1 MTTYVAAERKGV
13 NMSTYTQQL
22 AKRIREQNEIRDIY
36 KERAQEAQT
45 SYDTAVNT
53 LKSGGDVYS
62 LDDSARAMYR
72 NIQSELANQQR
83 EEQERLKKE
92 REQMSGIERFGHT
105 LGDFFGQGVG
115 GLMKFGENFVDYFGT
130 MFGADEDWI
139 KRDWTQELYMD
150 KLREGTK
157 GSYLN
162 DGRFGNMVQSSM
174 FGLGNMLPSL
184 ALNAVPYVG
193 GALSTASFMV
203 NAAGGST
210 ENALQNGATRD
221 KALLYGTLSGISEGA
236 IEKIS
241 GGIGGVGKGIVQ
253 SVGKSAGKSAVAKG
267 VLGTAKKYTG
277 RMIGEGLEEVA
288 SDVIDPLL
296 RATYTGKVD
305 YSDISA
311 GSLAETFGVGAMT
324 SGLMLGGQAMAHN
337 ATAANRV
344 RTKLG
349 ELNEVKATL
358 DKRYYD
364 GKLTEAQYKQG
375 LSDINWLA
383 EKTIKTMN
391 RVSDRKAEKIVDKVG
406 EKRLENAG
414 IVQDAGKFS
423 VNSANA
429 GAYNYKA
436 MTPSLANKVDS
447 LAYKPTSAE
456 LTAEQESLVK
466 DYGKI
471 NNGKASI
478 VFTDDIGAVTEDGSK
493 VSANGA
499 YSDGV
504 IYISRTAENPLREVM
519 KHEFTHALE
528 GSKAYGKFARFV
540 IDEIQKSP
548 VLQKE
553 YGDFAKTFIETA
565 EQYQGVTAGDRAI
578 VSEIVAKYSERLFSD
593 PKAINRLAR
602 ANKGLAMKVLGMVTD
617 RLSALGKGKGT
628 AEMRKFLRRAEGL
641 YRKAITAKPSRG
653 ITMNGNTANEKDN
666 TTNIDENSNIENTA
680 KTSDSTENR
689 SNIETNSQNIDENS
703 NIMDGN
709 AMSIRTVSDSSGKK
723 VQYSIG
729 KPFAEQIDE
738 VVNGEH
744 DPNIDIYVSKTPK
757 ILIELGFKDTALLM
771 KSSKISEILE
781 KHKEMSLD
789 IIKNIPNA
797 IENPLL
803 ILKSKTNPND
813 SVVVISEIITEKGSL
828 IIPVWMNVEGQ
839 YYDIELEKVKSEKFN
854 FVASA
859 YGRNIKTLLEYAANN
874 NEILYFDKSQ
884 IKKVSQLFNTHGL
897 QLSAPLKTTNFN
909 NSISSPNVN
918 VNRTAV
924 ESLKYQ
930 ENNANVNE
938 NSNKEVKFSL
948 KKPIEYKKNLIAVHN
963 LSESKLL
970 DSLSLGGFAM
980 PSIAVLKADG
990 DHNSFGDISVV
1001 FRPSTVDPKANADN
1015 KIYSADA
1022 YTPRFPQTEY
1032 SYNRQA
1038 MRNLAEKLNTSVSML
1053 EANEFKSSNLDDIYR
1068 KLERNNEVKQAFVA
1082 EKGLKVVPVLHDPEF
1097 SHSEFNND
1105 AIKEF
1110 LASGITFNDLVYKE
1124 SIRSKL
1130 LDLILN
1136 TSALKSFAQKL
1147 ADKINDELNDAKNDK
1162 SVYEALEITYNKDI
1176 KIAQN
1181 KADKVETPYS
1191 YREGLTN
1198 LIEKHSAE
1206 YSAFVKALV
1215 APVIDKKWLR
1225 NNKEFYTPSGNPR
1238 SFEQLHDEY
1247 TADNAVRLMKEL
1259 GSKNAEGGIFGYGI
1273 GDIRAALSK
1282 TYDSIEA
1289 IHKDES
1295 RLKSFQDEAVEYERC
1310 TDMLNEIRG
1319 KIAELINLDNI
1330 YIAND
1335 IASNA
1340 ILDIVRA
1347 KTDAQAKAV
1356 IKREYTF
1363 ELSDEILSEVRELAK
1378 DVEQLPVKYFEAKPR
1393 RVVNFD
1399 EIAAIVAPSNVSS
1412 EVKSAVAMH
1421 GIEMISYDKNNLSS
1435 RVKAVNSIKDIKF
1448 SLKAN
1453 KAQLSEEITLTAEQ
1467 IESIDKAL
1475 KAIANENIARSHIE
1489 NAIKSLRIDIDGK
1502 TYRVVYNDKYYDVSI
1517 DMLTKALEGVKNNSL
1532 ADLNT
1537 LTKHIINAVELY
1549 DESAYK
1555 LLKGHSKTELNKISK
1570 LLSHAKRNKIR
1581 LSGSLITANDTQIVN
1596 EYCSVDGAVTL
1607 TSLVNQLKEM
1617 GVTIKGRTLINKL
1630 QNLDKLYDTVSNS
1643 KNGLKLADIAP
1654 KKVSLQQ
1661 RVIANRIIKSIDKTG
1676 AMTAIIDSVRNV
1688 EKVKAKMLE
1697 ENAKADAKIAKAKE
1711 IEKQSYEREKMEAPI
1726 IQIKDI
1732 CARFKEYADRNY
1744 RTGSIL
1750 AMPDMDG
1757 IIKAFNK
1764 ITWVRGLRSNK
1775 SIHEALTLLQSFIK
1789 ANRNAEDVVL
1799 GFSSEIVDKIDKLVE
1814 TTRLKPYDAKP
1825 DKIQTKREVD
1835 DLLKVVKAVDF
1846 LFKHHHA
1853 IVLDGEVIDVA
1864 ESTETAIKELDY
1876 ACNFNKGI
1884 NAISMK
1890 ESRVTSDPRTIYTM
1904 VSGAFDD
1911 NNVIM
1916 RLYDDLLKS
1925 ETEAKLTAIELL
1937 EPVEQFFEDNK
1948 RYKKDIYNKK
1958 ITVHGAS
1965 LELGQAIMIY
1975 MQSKQTGVVD
1985 RLTIT
1990 GAYGTD
1996 SRGKTVDIKSINAS
2010 DIEAIEKQLDK
2021 ADFELIKLFE
2031 DTFSRSGQV
2040 KYEADNNL
2048 NGYSDITPGKYYVP
2062 LVVEGA
2068 NLVKSYS
2075 SASQWAEEFN
2085 ERNHGFNQHRN
2096 RMATKQLKLV
2106 NVFDEV
2112 YRYCHEL
2119 GVYANLTQAFRNF
2132 DQLMNYNINLG
2143 NPNSREVITLK
2154 SHIKKNVWSGFDK
2167 YQLEFFADIRGD
2179 KRQNQSAIIQWLR
2192 NNWIAAR
2199 LGLNI
2204 KSWVSQFSGLA
2215 MGVIHLDFKHLAK
2228 GIATP
2233 MSKERF
2239 LEYGGY
2245 AKVRVHERAAMRAKG
2260 FEGKLGRINGW
2271 TTKPIQMA
2279 DNLMMRQFMS
2289 CCESQIEEQLGH
2301 KVSTREEMDLVCD
2314 LFEKTVRETQS
2325 GDMISEKSALQR
2337 HSSDVLR
2344 TLAIFKSD
2352 AIKMISNIKK
2362 NIYKIIAAKK
2372 FLKANPN
2379 SERGKIA
2386 LKEAKKRLRRSI
2398 TGMTVSNAIYVGI
2411 ALLFSLLLRK
2421 RDEEGKKWGAEDYG
2435 KAFGMGMLESFV
2447 GMYPLI
2453 GDIFNKATSGYDI
2466 EQFSYSM
2473 INDLVDGSVG
2483 VFKLVENAIKGEEIT
2498 KTDGMKAL
2506 RNVFYSVSEFF
2517 GVPSKN
2523 MFKYSKMI
2531 VGWFNEGA
2539 LYKYNSLFYP
2549 AKKSELNAAIE
2560 EKNDRLS
2567 ESIFGVMLTERGFG
2581 DMSETAQ
2588 KKLLELYKAVYKDGI
2603 SVIPSNVPNKV
2614 TWKDSNGTEQ
2624 EKDLKAADKVVYRAN
2639 NAKAAKDIEKLLKS
2653 GEFSSLS
2660 KKEQADTVKKVYSY
2674 YNALS
2679 KAKVTEKEEINSQML
2694 LASLLSVE
2702 DMAILSVKNASLVAD
2717 KYANGKIIPDSKKKK
2732 LLKLLN
2738 SFGLTFAEKEL
2749 VRVILG
2755 YSPSNPKTIKQTI
2768 RHSSLTSE
2776 EKANLIAKIE

>member
-1 MTTYVAAERKGV
+1 
-13 NMSTYTQQL
+13 MSTYTQQL

-36 KERAQEAQT
+36 KERAKEAQT

-62 LDDSARAMYR
+62 LDDSARVMYR
-72 NIQSELANQQR
+72 NIQSELAKQQR
-83 EEQERLKKE
+83 DEQERLKKE

-115 GLMKFGENFVDYFGT
+115 GVMKFGENFVDYFGT

-157 GSYLN
+157 GSFLN
-162 DGRFGNMVQSSM
+162 DGKFGNMVQSSM
-174 FGLGNMLPSL
+174 FGLGNMLPSV
-184 ALNAVPYVG
+184 AVSFVPYVG
-193 GALSTASFMV
+193 GALSLGSHIV

-305 YSDISA
+305 YSDVSA

-414 IVQDAGKFS
+414 IIQDAGKFS
-423 VNSANA
+423 VNSANV

-436 MTPSLANKVDS
+436 MTPSLVNKVDS
-447 LAYKPTSAE
+447 LAYQPTSAE

-471 NNGKASI
+471 NNSKASI

-528 GSKAYGKFARFV
+528 GTKAYGKFASFV
-540 IDEIQKSP
+540 IGEIQKSP
-548 VLQKE
+548 VLQKK

-565 EQYQGVTAGDRAI
+565 EQYKGVTAGDRAV

-617 RLSALGKGKGT
+617 RLSALGKSKGT
-628 AEMRKFLRRAEGL
+628 AEMRKFLRRAERL
-641 YRKAITAKPSRG
+641 YRKAITAKPSRV
-653 ITMNGNTANEKDN
+653 IALNGNTANEKEN
-666 TTNIDENSNIENTA
+666 ATNIDENSNAKNTA
-680 KTSDSTENR
+680 NIADTTENNT
-689 SNIETNSQNIDENS
+689 NIETNPQNIDKNS
-703 NIMDGN
+703 NITDGN
-709 AMSIRTVSDSSGKK
+709 AMSIRTVFDSSGKK
-723 VQYSIG
+723 VQFSIG
-729 KPFAEQIDE
+729 KPFAEQIDDIIK
-738 VVNGEH
+738 GIH
-744 DPNIDIYVSKTPK
+744 DPNLDIYVSQTPDV
-757 ILIELGFKDTALLM
+757 LINIGFKDKAVLM
-771 KSSKISEILE
+771 RNSKVKEILE

-789 IIKNIPNA
+789 IIKNVPNA
-797 IENPLL
+797 IENPLV

-813 SVVVISEIITEKGSL
+813 SVVIITEINTEKGNL
-828 IIPVWMNVEGQ
+828 IIPVWMNVEGK
-839 YYDIELEKVKSEKFN
+839 YYDIELNKVLEGEYN
-854 FVASA
+854 FIASA
-859 YGRNIKTLLEYAANN
+859 YGRNIKTLLEYATNN

-884 IKKVSQLFNTHGL
+884 IKKVNQLFSAHGL
-897 QLSAPLKTTNFN
+897 QLPAPLNMTNFD
-909 NSISSPNVN
+909 NSISNSETNVN
-918 VNRTAV
+918 NSAT
-924 ESLKYQ
+924 ESLKND
-930 ENNANVNE
+930 EKNANIDE
-938 NSNKEVKFSL
+938 NSNKDIKFSL
-948 KKPIEYKKNLIAVHN
+948 KKPIEYKKNLIAIHN

-1001 FRPSTVDPKANADN
+1001 FRPSAVDPKANTEN

-1038 MRNLAEKLNTSVSML
+1038 MRDLADKLNTSVSML

-1068 KLERNNEVKQAFVA
+1068 KLERNNEVKKAFIE

-1097 SHSEFNND
+1097 SRSLFNND

-1110 LASGITFNDLVYKE
+1110 LASGITFNELVYNE
-1124 SIRSKL
+1124 SIRNKL

-1136 TSALKSFAQKL
+1136 KSEYRSFNQKWV
-1147 ADKINDELNDAKNDK
+1147 DKINDELNDAKNDK
-1162 SVYEALEITYNKDI
+1162 SVYEALEITYSKDI
-1176 KIAQN
+1176 ALAQN
-1181 KADKVETPYS
+1181 KAEKVETPYS
-1191 YREGLTN
+1191 YREGLSN
-1198 LIEKHSAE
+1198 LIEEHSEE

-1215 APVIDKKWLR
+1215 DPVIDKKWLR

-1238 SFEQLHDEY
+1238 SFEQLHEEY

-1259 GSKNAEGGIFGYGI
+1259 GLKNTEGGVFGYGL
-1273 GDIRAALSK
+1273 GELKAALSK

-1289 IHKDES
+1289 VHKDEA
-1295 RLKSFQDEAVEYERC
+1295 RLKKIVDDELSVLYEKC
-1310 TDMLNEIRG
+1310 EFKLIEICD
-1319 KIAELINLDNI
+1319 KIAELINHDNI
-1330 YIAND
+1330 YIANQ

-1340 ILDIVRA
+1340 VLDIVRT

-1356 IKREYTF
+1356 IKRDYSF
-1363 ELSDEILSEVRELAK
+1363 ELSDEILSDVRELAK
-1378 DVEQLPVKYFEAKPR
+1378 DIAQLPVEYFEAKPV
-1393 RVVNFD
+1393 RVVNFN
-1399 EIAAIVAPSNVSS
+1399 EIAAIVAPSTVSS
-1412 EVKSAVAMH
+1412 EVKNAVDRL
-1421 GIEMISYDKNNLSS
+1421 GIQMVSYDKNNLSS

-1453 KAQLSEEITLTAEQ
+1453 KAKLSEDIMLTAEQ
-1467 IESIDKAL
+1467 MESVDKAL
-1475 KAIANENIARSHIE
+1475 KAIENEDMARSHIA

-1532 ADLNT
+1532 VDLNT
-1537 LTKHIINAVELY
+1537 LAKHIIFAVELY

-1581 LSGSLITANDTQIVN
+1581 LSGSLISANNTQIVN

-1617 GVTIKGRTLINKL
+1617 GVTIKGRTLLNKL
-1630 QNLDKLYDTVSNS
+1630 QNLDKLYETVSNS

-1654 KKVSLQQ
+1654 KKVSVQQ

-1676 AMTAIIDSVRNV
+1676 AMTAIIDSVKNV
-1688 EKVKAKMLE
+1688 EKAKAKAVE
-1697 ENAKADAKIAKAKE
+1697 ESVKADAKMAKAKE

-1744 RTGSIL
+1744 RTESIL

-1799 GFSSEIVDKIDKLVE
+1799 GFSGEIVDKIDELVE
-1814 TTRLKPYDAKP
+1814 VTRLKPYDAKP

-1835 DLLKVVKAVDF
+1835 DLLKVVKAVDY

-1853 IVLDGEVIDVA
+1853 IVLDGEVSDVA

-1890 ESRVTSDPRTIYTM
+1890 ESRITSDPRTIYTM

-1937 EPVEQFFEDNK
+1937 EPVEQFFKDNK

-1958 ITVHGAS
+1958 ITVHGVS

-1975 MQSKQTGVVD
+1975 MQSKQVGVID

-1996 SRGKTVDIKSINAS
+1996 SRGKTVDIKSITAS
-2010 DIEAIEKQLDK
+2010 DIETIEKQLSK

-2031 DTFSRSGQV
+2031 DTFSRAGQV

-2068 NLVKSYS
+2068 NLVKSFT
-2075 SASQWAEEFN
+2075 SASQWVDEFN
-2085 ERNHGFNQHRN
+2085 ERNYGFNQHRN

-2112 YRYCHEL
+2112 YRHCQDL
-2119 GVYANLTQAFRNF
+2119 GVYAKLTQAFRNF

-2143 NPNSREVITLK
+2143 NPNSKEVITLK

-2167 YQLEFFADIRGD
+2167 YQLDFFADIRGD
-2179 KRQNQSAIIQWLR
+2179 KRQNQSAVIQWLR
-2192 NNWIAAR
+2192 NNWIVAK

-2228 GIATP
+2228 GTVTP

-2245 AKVRVHERAAMRAKG
+2245 AKVRVHERAAIRAKG
-2260 FEGKLGRINGW
+2260 FEGKLGRINSW

-2289 CCESQIEEQLGH
+2289 GCESQIEEQLGH
-2301 KVSTREEMDLVCD
+2301 KVTTREEMDLVCD
-2314 LFEKTVRETQS
+2314 LFETTVRETQS

-2344 TLAIFKSD
+2344 TLATFKSD

-2362 NIYKIIAAKK
+2362 NIYRIIAAKK

-2386 LKEAKKRLRRSI
+2386 LKEAKKRLRRSV

-2411 ALLFSLLLRK
+2411 ALLFNLLLRK
-2421 RDEEGKKWGAEDYG
+2421 RDEEGKKWVAEDYG

-2483 VFKLVENAIKGEEIT
+2483 VFQLIEKRIKGEEVT
-2498 KTDGMKAL
+2498 KTDGMKAF
-2506 RNVFYSVSEFF
+2506 RNAFYAASEFF

-2523 MFKYSKMI
+2523 LFKYSKMI
-2531 VGWFNEGA
+2531 VGRFDEGA
-2539 LYKYNSLFYP
+2539 IYKHNSLFYP

-2560 EKNDRLS
+2560 EKNDRLA
-2567 ESIFGVMLTERGFG
+2567 ESIFGVMLTERGYG

-2588 KKLLELYKAVYKDGI
+2588 KKLLELYKAVYKDGD
-2603 SVIPSNVPNKV
+2603 SVLPSNVPNKV
-2614 TWKDSNGTEQ
+2614 TWKDANDAEQ
-2624 EKDLKAADKVVYRAN
+2624 EKELKATDKAVYRAN

-2660 KKEQADTVKKVYSY
+2660 KKEQADAVKKVYTY

-2679 KAKVTEKEEINSQML
+2679 KAKVTENQEINTQML

-2717 KYANGKIIPDSKKKK
+2717 KYANGKIILDSKKRK

-2768 RHSSLTSE
+2768 RHSSLNSE
-2776 EKANLIAKIE
+2776 EKAHLLGKI